1 MDVGAVLS
9 KLKPA
14 TLDHV
19 DAWKKEL
26 NERKA
31 EAI

>member
-1 MDVGAVLS
+1 MDVGAVLI
-9 KLKPA
+9 KLKSD

-19 DAWKKEL
+19 EAWKKEL